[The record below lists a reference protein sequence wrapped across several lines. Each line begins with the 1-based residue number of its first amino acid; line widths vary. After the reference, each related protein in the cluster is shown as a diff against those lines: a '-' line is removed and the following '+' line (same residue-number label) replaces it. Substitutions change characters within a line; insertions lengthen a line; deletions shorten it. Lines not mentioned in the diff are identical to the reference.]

1 MNTVSVILPTYN
13 ELENIITLI
22 ESLKQ
27 NVSGLKEI
35 LVVDDNS
42 PDGTAA
48 RVRHWI
54 TKNKDRYTRLSV
66 RPTDHGLRKSIQ
78 EGITN
83 ARGEIIVWMD
93 ADFSMPPTDIN
104 NLTAAVKKGADIAVG
119 SRFVVGG
126 KTKQHGDPLEHWY
139 TILTSEIGNSI
150 MPRLFGL
157 NFHDYTSGF
166 AAVRKNVVNSLLP
179 FHGDY
184 GEYFIDF
191 IVRAFA
197 RGYRIVEVPYIC
209 KPRIR
214 GVSKTA
220 NNFPTLLKRLY
231 QYGTMI
237 LALLWQTKSEKI

>member
-13 ELENIITLI
+13 EADNIVPLI
-22 ESLKQ
+22 QALKK
-27 NVSGLKEI
+27 NVLGLMEI

-42 PDGTAA
+42 PDGTAK
-48 RVRHWI
+48 VV
-54 TKNKDRYTRLSV
+54 KDPKTRLIV
-66 RPTDHGLRKSIQ
+66 RLTDHGLRKSIQ

-93 ADFSMPPTDIN
+93 ADFSMPPVDIN
-104 NLTAAVKKGADIAVG
+104 KLTDAVINGADIAVG
-119 SRFVVGG
+119 SRFISGG
-126 KTKQHGDPLEHWY
+126 KTKQRGDPRDHWY
-139 TILTSEIGNSI
+139 TILASEIGNFI

-166 AAVRKNVVNSLLP
+166 IAVRNNIARSITLRG
-179 FHGDY
+179 FY

-197 RGYRIVEVPYIC
+197 RGYRIVEIPYIC
-209 KPRIR
+209 KPRLR

-220 NNFPTLLKRLY
+220 NDFPTLLKRFY
-231 QYGTMI
+231 QYGSMVCI
-237 LALLWQTKSEKI
+237 LLWQMKIVGTNK